1 MDWTKAKTILIIAL
15 IVTDIFLI
23 ATYGGKNGEKEF
35 GNEEALIAILESS
48 NIYVDAEKIPEKH
61 RNMPALAVEYRSVS
75 QDEIDALIE
84 STEIEAVDDSD
95 EAYTEA
101 AEDFVSCLG
110 MMSEYISGAHV
121 VRTSKEKE
129 DDDSE
134 NGGGSESSGED
145 VKVVFG
151 CEADGTKL
159 DGSYIIC
166 TFEGRKVSGFNSYWL
181 EPGEFSA
188 RKQETISAAVALIT
202 YMSEREG
209 REEVHISDIEL
220 VYWVNSASY
229 DSMAAVTDTALPT
242 WRITFENGETVHIEA
257 FER

>member
-23 ATYGGKNGEKEF
+23 VTYGGRKDEEEL
-35 GNEEALIAILESS
+35 GNTEALIAVLESS
-48 NIYVDAEKIPEKH
+48 NIYVDSGNIPDRH
-61 RNMPALAVEYRSVS
+61 RNMPALAVEYKGVS

-84 STEIEAVDDSD
+84 STEITASDDSD
-95 EAYTEA
+95 GAYKEA
-101 AEDFVSCLG
+101 AEDFVSYLG
-110 MMSEYISGAHV
+110 MMSEYIGGVKV
-121 VRTSKEKE
+121 VREPEGE
-129 DDDSE
+129 DSDES
-134 NGGGSESSGED
+134 GGG

-151 CEADGTKL
+151 CEIDETKL
-159 DGSYIIC
+159 DGSYMIC
-166 TFEGRKVSGFNSYWL
+166 TFSDRKIIGFDSYWL

-188 RKQETISAAVALIT
+188 KKQETISAAVALIT
-202 YMSEREG
+202 YMSEREE

-229 DSMAAVTDTALPT
+229 DSMAAVTDTALPA
-242 WRITFENGETVHIEA
+242 WRITFDDGKTVHIEA